1 MSRYTRLPRKGAA
14 QPSSRR
20 RWKAALAIIF
30 AVVIVFAAAVV
41 GAFLLLR
48 SDGGPSSPKAAI
60 VDQLSLNEPNPEF
73 VQAVTGTLQD
83 AGYTVDYFSGEYA
96 TVDLF
101 RILPERGYDLLILRV
116 HSARVKESRE
126 GALTEEVALFSGE
139 PYDENKYQQEQ
150 WSYRL
155 DVARYH
161 NAQGEETLVFGIGP
175 DFIRDS
181 MKGRFPG
188 TTVIMMGCDG
198 LSSDTAAAA
207 FVEKGAS
214 AVVSWSGP
222 VSAAHTDAATESL
235 VRRLVVD
242 GLDAQEAVAQTAGEL
257 GPDPSYGSTLLVYP

>member
-1 MSRYTRLPRKGAA
+1 MSRYTRLPRKDAA
-14 QPSSRR
+14 KPSPRR

-30 AVVIVFAAAVV
+30 AVVILFAAAVV
-41 GAFLLLR
+41 GAL
-48 SDGGPSSPKAAI
+48 SPPARRRRA
-60 VDQLSLNEPNPEF
+60 VLSQSRHRRPAQPQRAQPG
-73 VQAVTGTLQD
+73 VRPGVTGTLQA

-126 GALTEEVALFSGE
+126 GALTEEVALFTGE
-139 PYDENKYQQEQ
+139 AYDESKYQQEQ

-181 MKGRFPG
+181 MKGRFQG

-198 LSSDTAAAA
+198 LSSNTAAAA
-207 FVEKGAS
+207 FVDKGAS
-214 AVVSWSGP
+214 AVVSWSGL
-222 VSAAHTDAATESL
+222 VSAAHTDAATEAL

-242 GLDAQEAVAQTAGEL
+242 GLDAQQAVARTASEL